1 MRTCVS
7 GVDVNSRGQ
16 AATLSNGHSNV
27 RRAQASPLSICR
39 DAQGCQRDIDCQPV
53 SAAMALTAC
62 PVHSPFSESNRP
74 ACRGLDMRK
83 VWKSATCQMDA
94 TLGASKSMSAA
105 SAHLANGRGWP
116 ADSSTKGFHR
126 LPSLNTG
133 PVMTVVF
140 SRWLSQMDL

>member
-1 MRTCVS
+1 MS
-7 GVDVNSRGQ
+7 
-16 AATLSNGHSNV
+16 AAEFRASASLDANV
-27 RRAQASPLSICR
+27 RRAQASPLSIWR
-39 DAQGCQRDIDCQPV
+39 DAQGCQRDIDCQRV

-105 SAHLANGRGWP
+105 SAHLERTVLIG
-116 ADSSTKGFHR
+116 SSI
-126 LPSLNTG
+126 
-133 PVMTVVF
+133 
-140 SRWLSQMDL
+140 